1 MYVKRVVNEI
11 KYVFEYIFIWYCW
24 WKCKNV
30 WFFICIKNIFI
41 EGFLSFSDV
50 VGWYVYVIYVI
61 IFYSCGWWIKID
73 FIFNLF
79 KIVYKYIELFEILI
93 IGIFLVIEF

>member
-41 EGFLSFSDV
+41 KGFLSFSDV

-61 IFYSCGWWIKID
+61 IFYSCDWWFKID
-73 FIFNLF
+73 VIVDFFEV
-79 KIVYKYIELFEILI
+79 VYKMSNIFKVFVIGIVFVFEI
-93 IGIFLVIEF
+93 